1 MGVEAGLRCM
11 LGGGVS
17 ICGAG
22 CGGEGEGGEGFSK
35 PAWGNMLGKC
45 CSLVAAAG
53 LLWLTGLGKEA
64 APSELRGGS
73 ELSVTGL
80 SAGAP
85 LQCILLCLLN
95 MAERVKLFPQALQ
108 M

>member
-11 LGGGVS
+11 LGGVVS
-17 ICGAG
+17 ICDVG
-22 CGGEGEGGEGFSK
+22 CGGEVGGEGFSN
-35 PAWGNMLGKC
+35 PAWGIMLGKC
-45 CSLVAAAG
+45 CSLVAAGG
-53 LLWLTGLGKEA
+53 LVWLTGLENEA

-73 ELSVTGL
+73 ELSVTGM

-85 LQCILLCLLN
+85 LQCMLLCLLS

-108 M
+108 T